1 MSKQQGAGGKSQEN
15 RGWSMK
21 SCGLGGIWTP
31 APLAQNHYVI
41 KVAITAGKAKIEN

>member
-1 MSKQQGAGGKSQEN
+1 MSKQQGAGADGEGGGAG
-15 RGWSMK
+15 GWEHTEF
-21 SCGLGGIWTP
+21 GHPP